1 MEHTVFSKKY
11 MGEVWDVYKQILEG
25 YGFMIVY
32 NQKYGYAQNTEMI
45 TYSFTIYIFTKLATI
60 VYFDFLIL

>member
-1 MEHTVFSKKY
+1 

-32 NQKYGYAQNTEMI
+32 KQKHGYAQNTKMI